1 MDAASLRR
9 TTTSIA
15 LRQARMANRLQG
27 GGVKRKKS
35 RRGIRDSGKAERRPN
50 SYGRHAKPNAG
61 LTLTVPAT
69 NELCDE
75 RWQEL
80 GLDVKVRLLNSLSEA

>member
-1 MDAASLRR
+1 MKEKKTCEDCGKNLRAPN
-9 TTTSIA
+9 TGP
-15 LRQARMANRLQG
+15 LCFKCG
-27 GGVKRKKS
+27 KKS
-35 RRGIRDSGKAERRPN
+35 ASSGKARAGRARKKHAPN
-50 SYGRHAKPNAG
+50 SYGRHAKPNGG

-80 GLDVKVRLLNSLSEA
+80 GLDVKVRLLNSVSE